1 MVRWPRGHLPG
12 SKNKPMSSY
21 ILEVAGGNDVVEAIL
36 KFCRRKNTG
45 LCVLTTSGTVA
56 NVMLRQPSTTP
67 GATITF
73 HGHFD
78 MLSVS
83 ATFLTASFPPIPN
96 GFTISLTGLQR
107 QIVRGLIARALIA
120 VETVYVVAASFNNH
134 GSRVWYSRWGLGGK
148 GEKMG
153 FGDVE
158 KMMLNLLPWKSSLV

>member
-1 MVRWPRGHLPG
+1 MVRWPRGHLPD
-12 SKNKPMSSY
+12 SKNKPISSY
-21 ILEVAGGNDVVEAIL
+21 ILEVAGRNDVIKAIL

-45 LCVLTTSGTVA
+45 LCVLTTSRTVA
-56 NVMLRQPSTTP
+56 NTMLRQPLTTP
-67 GATITF
+67 DATITF

-78 MLSVS
+78 MLSVF
-83 ATFLTASFPPIPN
+83 ATFLTASFPPIPK
-96 GFTISLTGLQR
+96 GFTISLTGLQG
-107 QIVRGLIARALIA
+107 QIVRGLIARALITA
-120 VETVYVVAASFNNH
+120 GTVYVVADSFNNH